1 MKPWILCTKEMPNE
15 CDIMEN
21 NIVFYDTK
29 YRNVYINEKP
39 IYMTE
44 SEIHLK
50 HLCWMKIEDF
60 LENCGK
66 FPLSD

>member
-1 MKPWILCTKEMPNE
+1 MKPWIPCAKEMPNYG
-15 CDIMEN
+15 DVIEN
-21 NIVFYDTK
+21 KIVFYDTK

-44 SEIHLK
+44 SELYYT

-60 LENCGK
+60 LENCSE